1 MYVRLSLIDLSQVF
15 LKFVFVKARKEK
27 VGLLLCGIYYKGI
40 GNEVWSREARWGTE
54 ANLSYYS
61 NSPY

>member
-1 MYVRLSLIDLSQVF
+1 MFERLWLTGLSQVF
-15 LKFVFVKARKEK
+15 LKFVFVKAWKEK

-40 GNEVWSREARWGTE
+40 GNEVWSREARWGKE

-61 NSPY
+61 KSPY

>member
-1 MYVRLSLIDLSQVF
+1 MFERLWLTGLSQVF
-15 LKFVFVKARKEK
+15 FKFVFVKAWKEK
-27 VGLLLCGIYYKGI
+27 VGLLLCGIYYK
-40 GNEVWSREARWGTE
+40 VWSREARWGKE